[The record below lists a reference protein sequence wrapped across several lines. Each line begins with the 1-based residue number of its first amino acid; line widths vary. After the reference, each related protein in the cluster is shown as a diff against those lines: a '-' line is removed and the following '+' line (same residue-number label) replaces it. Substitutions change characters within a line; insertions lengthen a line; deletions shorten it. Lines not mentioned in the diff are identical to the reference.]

1 MPTRCMARIG
11 TLALLFGV
19 AGAAAGC
26 SDDSGTN
33 PTPMALAQTED
44 ASGDGQVGFVGQT
57 LDDALRVIVTR
68 DGQPVEDVEVQWL
81 TTGGTVS
88 PGSSLTD
95 ATGIATS
102 TWTLGPTPGDQTASA
117 RVVGA
122 EGSPVDFTAS
132 AVMAPPPGGGGG
144 DPEPLRIP
152 IIR

>member
-1 MPTRCMARIG
+1 MA
-11 TLALLFGV
+11 V
-19 AGAAAGC
+19 
-26 SDDSGTN
+26 
-33 PTPMALAQTED
+33 AQTED
-44 ASGDGQVGFVGQT
+44 ASGDGQVGFVGET

-132 AVMAPPPGGGGG
+132 AVMTPPPGGGGG